1 MIPTAQDPVD
11 HSTLNELER
20 LIRIM
25 RQLRDPQDGCPWD
38 VKQTLESIA
47 PYTIEEAYEVADAIA
62 RGDNDDI
69 RDELGDLLLQ
79 VVFLSLIH
87 I

>member
-25 RQLRDPQDGCPWD
+25 RQLRDPQDG
-38 VKQTLESIA
+38 
-47 PYTIEEAYEVADAIA
+47 
-62 RGDNDDI
+62 
-69 RDELGDLLLQ
+69 
-79 VVFLSLIH
+79 LSLGCQTDP
-87 I
+87 